1 MSESVENQK
10 EKPENAKF
18 DEIEQSSLFMS
29 LFSRIDENSGNFIN
43 QPAILGGN
51 GYFSDEHA
59 KESVEHAF
67 GQLNLPDLFQQFDFV
82 LNVAFYM
89 PVKLKEDLKI
99 SPNFWMVK
107 SKYEGIFAMYL
118 ILSPYSDL
126 NITALNKD
134 LVELVVDYSGTAI
147 RTGMKKSDKKSGMLD
162 LAIDPDLQ
170 EASDLLLQRIY
181 YRLFLDRSLSGGPE
195 KPTKAANLVA
205 IMIQEATINRGWI
218 DLDTN
223 RLYTTKDKESFED
236 PDKLRPS
243 PPILTVDDCWFLFP
257 QSLREEHK
265 DYHAPINLRYLFEAS
280 HLPSALN
287 MAYFRLNPD
296 LFQEILPLPAKSIFT
311 YRDSDDVISLFSHHR
326 EIQSSD
332 SSKFQD
338 ALKIQIVTGISDSK
352 MVGEDFFSEMAM
364 RIIIRDIEDGFKKK
378 QSLEKI
384 FTKNMQL
391 KSWFQSK
398 TYSVTGETTPEGLLG
413 WDKIEEREKL

>member
-1 MSESVENQK
+1 MSEN
-10 EKPENAKF
+10 NAKF
-18 DEIEQSSLFMS
+18 NEIEQSSLFMS
-29 LFSRIDENSGNFIN
+29 LFSRIDENSGSFIN
-43 QPAILGGN
+43 QPAILGGQ
-51 GYFSDEHA
+51 GYFTDEHA

-82 LNVAFYM
+82 LNVAFYL

-107 SKYEGIFAMYL
+107 AKYESIFAMYL

-134 LVELVVDYSGTAI
+134 LSELVVDYSGSAI
-147 RTGMKKSDKKSGMLD
+147 RTGMKPQGNKSSLE
-162 LAIDPDLQ
+162 ITVDPELQ

-195 KPTKAANLVA
+195 KPTKPANLVA
-205 IMIQEATINRGWI
+205 IMIQEATVNRGWI
-218 DLDTN
+218 DLESN
-223 RLYTTKDKESFED
+223 RLHTTKEKEKDNLEN
-236 PDKLRPS
+236 LRPS

-257 QSLREEHK
+257 PALKNENK

-326 EIQSSD
+326 ETGKGD
-332 SSKFQD
+332 D
-338 ALKIQIVTGISDSK
+338 DTVKIQIVTGISDSK
-352 MVGEDFFSEMAM
+352 MIGEDFFSEMAM

-378 QSLEKI
+378 LSLEKI

-391 KSWFQSK
+391 KSWHK
-398 TYSVTGETTPEGLLG
+398 SVTYDVKGEMTPKGLMN
-413 WDKIEEREKL
+413 WEDIEMSSEEI